1 MVKDV
6 IYIWKTLVPGQY
18 FLGHK
23 PLVWHNTEA
32 VRAESTAEVEQSY
45 SVSCFIAL
53 LSNDDNKEP
62 SLKMKMKINKQKLL
76 VSNSSLLLCY

>member
-1 MVKDV
+1 VVKSV
-6 IYIWKTLVPGQY
+6 IYILKTRVPGQY

-23 PLVWHNTEA
+23 PLVWHNTET

-62 SLKMKMKINKQKLL
+62 SLKMKINNQKLL